1 MVDFSDSGSKIIE
14 RVVEISEE
22 HIVEEELIVNA
33 DNMKDIFELERYFR
47 LLKYDFVC
55 MSVQNL

>member
-22 HIVEEELIVNA
+22 HIVEEELIVTA

-47 LLKYDFVC
+47 LLKYGFVRK
-55 MSVQNL
+55 SVQYF

>member
-22 HIVEEELIVNA
+22 HIVEEELTVNA

-47 LLKYDFVC
+47 L
-55 MSVQNL
+55 S

>member
-14 RVVEISEE
+14 RVVEISDE
-22 HIVEEELIVNA
+22 HIVEDELLVNA
-33 DNMKDIFELERYFR
+33 DNIKDIFELERYFR
-47 LLKYDFVC
+47 LLKIGFVC